1 MQRQNGF
8 TLIELMVSMA
18 ILVATVGVVVGAL
31 LQAQHAT
38 QGVAYEA
45 NTQENLRAGMHFM
58 VEDLMQAGEGIPQG
72 GVSVP
77 YNAAGNSAIVRP
89 GAFAPISLT
98 FVNPPAPNGFTV
110 LPALSPGSQQ
120 GQDAKTVNPTNG
132 AILDGNWKTDIINIL
147 YADNSLQDAAGHYLY
162 SYPVAQP
169 VGPPVCAGTINAT
182 GASVT
187 LDAGCFAMPGV
198 TKPITVGNLIMF
210 HNSNGTALEYVTS
223 INGQTINFGAGDP
236 AGLNATGLPNGTVA
250 NLQNSGGGFPPTSI
264 TRVWLITYYI
274 DSTTNPA
281 DPQLIRQVN
290 YPNYPPGPAAVNP
303 PQAIADNVENLG
315 FSYDIT
321 GSNWPGIGTYPA
333 GPGNAPTPVLPDT
346 ASQIRAANVFLAG
359 RSEAPY
365 LGEGYPQYLR
375 NNLSTQV
382 SIRSLS
388 FTNTFTTASSSTS
401 P

>member
-1 MQRQNGF
+1 MKRQNGF

-31 LQAQHAT
+31 MQAQHAA

-45 NTQENLRAGMHFM
+45 NTQENLRAGMHFIM
-58 VEDLMQAGEGIPQG
+58 ADLIQAGEGIPQG
-72 GVSVP
+72 GVTVP

-89 GAFAPISLT
+89 GVFAPIGPD
-98 FVNPPAPNGFTV
+98 FPNPVGSGFTAM
-110 LPALSPGSQQ
+110 PAIAPGSQQ
-120 GQDAKTVNPTNG
+120 GQDAKSVNPTNG
-132 AILDGNWKTDIINIL
+132 AILDGFFKTDIINIL

-162 SYPVAQP
+162 SSPVAQP
-169 VGPPVCAGTINAT
+169 VGPPVCAGIINAT

-187 LDAGCFAMPGV
+187 MDPACFTMPGV

-210 HNSNGTALEYVTS
+210 HNANGTALEYVTS

-250 NLQNSGGGFPPTSI
+250 NLQNAGGGFPPTAI

-281 DPQLIRQVN
+281 APQLVRQVN
-290 YPNYPPGPAAVNP
+290 YPNFPAGAGAVNP
-303 PQAIADNVENLG
+303 PQAIADNVENLS

-321 GSNWPGIGTYPA
+321 ASTHPGIGVYPL
-333 GPGNAPTPVLPDT
+333 GPGNVPTPVLPDT
-346 ASQIRAANVFLAG
+346 AGQIRAANVFLAG

-365 LGEGYPQYLR
+365 QASSYPQYLR

-388 FTNTFTTASSSTS
+388 FTNTFTTAASATT